1 MLIQREQQRYSDI
14 RMDMQ
19 HDLEKL
25 RKEQK
30 KLEDVSNFYLVK
42 NQKIAT
48 NSIPL
53 KLEKK

>member
-30 KLEDVSNFYLVK
+30 KLEDVSGHHFRLENF
-42 NQKIAT
+42 I
-48 NSIPL
+48 IPL
-53 KLEKK
+53 LFL